1 MPLNTTDN
9 KEIKLFNSLADE
21 WWDEEGSMSFL
32 HSMSEIRTKFI
43 LEELTNKFQIK
54 NKHKILNDLDILD
67 LGCGGGIASEPLCRL
82 GGNVTGI
89 DESENLINIAK
100 LHSKRMGLKINYK
113 CMDIENLI
121 KLKKKYDVIVALE
134 LLEHVN
140 NVEHFCELIIK
151 LLKNDGI
158 IILSTINRT
167 ILSKFFVIEIAENI
181 IKKIPKGTHDYKK
194 FITPEQLRAIF
205 EKYTYEINNIKG
217 MTWSPISNT
226 WRLTRN
232 TPINYILSLS
242 KK

>member
-9 KEIKLFNSLADE
+9 KEIKLFDSLADE

-32 HSMSEIRTKFI
+32 HSMSEIRTQFI
-43 LEELTNKFQIK
+43 LEQLTNKFQIK
-54 NKHKILNDLDILD
+54 NKHKILNDIDILD

-100 LHSKRMGLKINYK
+100 LHSKKMGLKINYK
-113 CMDIENLI
+113 CIDIENLI

-194 FITPEQLRAIF
+194 FITPEQLGAIF

-217 MTWSPISNT
+217 MIWSPISNT

-232 TPINYILSLS
+232 TSINYILSLS

>member
-9 KEIKLFNSLADE
+9 KEIKLFDSLADE

-32 HSMSEIRTKFI
+32 HSMSEIRTQFI
-43 LEELTNKFQIK
+43 LEQLTNKFQIK
-54 NKHKILNDLDILD
+54 NKHKILNDIDILD

-151 LLKNDGI
+151 LLKNEGI

-194 FITPEQLRAIF
+194 FITPEQLRTIF

>member
-1 MPLNTTDN
+1 MSLNTTDK
-9 KEIKLFNSLADE
+9 KEIKLFDSLADE

-32 HSMSEIRTKFI
+32 HSMSEIRTQFI
-43 LEELTNKFQIK
+43 LEQLTNNFQIK
-54 NKHKILNDLDILD
+54 NKHKILNDIDILD

-151 LLKNDGI
+151 LLKNEGI

-194 FITPEQLRAIF
+194 FITPEQLGAIF

-217 MTWSPISNT
+217 MIWSPISYT

-232 TPINYILSLS
+232 TSINYILSLS

>member
-1 MPLNTTDN
+1 
-9 KEIKLFNSLADE
+9 
-21 WWDEEGSMSFL
+21 MSFL
-32 HSMSEIRTKFI
+32 HSMSEIRTQFI
-43 LEELTNKFQIK
+43 LEQLTNKFQIK
-54 NKHKILNDLDILD
+54 NKHKILNDIDILD

-151 LLKNDGI
+151 LLKNEGI

-167 ILSKFFVIEIAENI
+167 ILSKFFVIEMAENI
-181 IKKIPKGTHDYKK
+181 VKKIPKGTHHYEK
-194 FITPEQLRAIF
+194 FISPEELCNIF
-205 EKYTYEINNIKG
+205 KKYNFQVKSLKG
-217 MTWSPISNT
+217 MNWNPISNT
-226 WRLTRN
+226 WRLTNN
-232 TPINYILSLS
+232 TSINYILALTKS
-242 KK
+242 

>member
-9 KEIKLFNSLADE
+9 KEIKLFDSLADE

-32 HSMSEIRTKFI
+32 HSMSEIRTQFI
-43 LEELTNKFQIK
+43 LEQLTNKFQIK
-54 NKHKILNDLDILD
+54 NKHKILNDIDILD

-151 LLKNDGI
+151 LLKNEGI

>member
-9 KEIKLFNSLADE
+9 KEIKLFDSLADE

-32 HSMSEIRTKFI
+32 HSMSEIRTQFI
-43 LEELTNKFQIK
+43 LEQLTNKFQIK
-54 NKHKILNDLDILD
+54 NKHKILNDIDILD

-194 FITPEQLRAIF
+194 FITPEQLGAIF

>member
-1 MPLNTTDN
+1 MSLNTTDK
-9 KEIKLFNSLADE
+9 KEIKLFDSLADE

-32 HSMSEIRTKFI
+32 HSMSEIRTQFI
-43 LEELTNKFQIK
+43 LEQLTNKFQIK
-54 NKHKILNDLDILD
+54 NKHKILNDIDILD

-151 LLKNDGI
+151 LLKNEGI

-167 ILSKFFVIEIAENI
+167 ILSKFFVIEMAENI
-181 IKKIPKGTHDYKK
+181 VKKIPKGTHHYEK
-194 FITPEQLRAIF
+194 FISPEELCNIF
-205 EKYTYEINNIKG
+205 KKYNFQVKSLKG
-217 MTWSPISNT
+217 MNWNPISNT
-226 WRLTRN
+226 WRLTNN
-232 TPINYILSLS
+232 TSINYILALTKS
-242 KK
+242 

>member
-1 MPLNTTDN
+1 MSLNTTDK
-9 KEIKLFNSLADE
+9 KEIKLFDSLADE

-32 HSMSEIRTKFI
+32 HSMSEIRTQFI
-43 LEELTNKFQIK
+43 LEQLTNKFQIK
-54 NKHKILNDLDILD
+54 NKHKILNDIDILD

-194 FITPEQLRAIF
+194 FITPEQLRTIF

>member
-1 MPLNTTDN
+1 MSLNTTDK
-9 KEIKLFNSLADE
+9 KEIKLFDSLADE

-32 HSMSEIRTKFI
+32 HSMSEIRTQFI
-43 LEELTNKFQIK
+43 LEQLTNKFQIK

-151 LLKNDGI
+151 LLKNEGI

-167 ILSKFFVIEIAENI
+167 ILSKFFVIEMAENI
-181 IKKIPKGTHDYKK
+181 VKKIPKGTHHYEK
-194 FITPEQLRAIF
+194 FISPEELCNIF
-205 EKYTYEINNIKG
+205 KKYNFQVKSLKG
-217 MTWSPISNT
+217 MNWNPISNT
-226 WRLTRN
+226 WRLTNN
-232 TPINYILSLS
+232 TSINYILALTKS
-242 KK
+242 

>member
-1 MPLNTTDN
+1 MSLNTTDK
-9 KEIKLFNSLADE
+9 KEIKLFDSLADE

-32 HSMSEIRTKFI
+32 HSMSEIRTQFI
-43 LEELTNKFQIK
+43 LEQLTNKFQIK
-54 NKHKILNDLDILD
+54 NKHKILNDIDILD

-151 LLKNDGI
+151 LLKNEGI

-232 TPINYILSLS
+232 TSINYILSLS

>member
-9 KEIKLFNSLADE
+9 KEIKLFDSLADE

-32 HSMSEIRTKFI
+32 HSMSEIRTQFI
-43 LEELTNKFQIK
+43 LEQLTNKFQIK
-54 NKHKILNDLDILD
+54 NKQKILNDIDILD

-194 FITPEQLRAIF
+194 FITPEQLRTIF